1 MDGSSLI
8 VVDMPIM
15 ILIAL
20 FTGIAL
26 PFITG
31 SRFGRSHAGRR
42 LARADRLKRI
52 GGARRKARAPTPG
65 ASNAAPVEYLYV
77 PCTRI
82 RYHGYSAGTRRW
94 VQEVPIVKKTAQWIY
109 YSSDTWDRS
118 EAVVS
123 PGRISREQFETDT
136 RCHDNCP
143 RDIAAGL
150 VCAAQ
155 GAKHGYTWE
164 HCPRGEDRCRH
175 GYPAGVIPIPGDRPR
190 PGRLAGYS
198 SPPARPPKPTFTA
211 GNASEPDRPHG
222 KHHPSRN
229 CAARWPTLTPTV
241 AAQPSSSSKRAIGT
255 RRRLGPRDGNVL
267 AWPAP
272 ADPTVLRKEQT
283 AVPAKECRP
292 VTGWGHA
299 PRAPV
304 DSIHRPGDD
313 R

>member
-31 SRFGRSHAGRR
+31 SRYGRSHAGRR
-42 LARADRLKRI
+42 LARADGLKRI
-52 GGARRKARAPTPG
+52 SGARRKARAPTPG

-94 VQEVPIVKKTAQWIY
+94 VQEVPIVKTTAQWIY

-150 VCAAQ
+150 VYAAQ

-190 PGRLAGYS
+190 PRPAGRLFFATREAAEADLYRRERERAEQA
-198 SPPARPPKPTFTA
+198 ARQAPRIKELRRAMADTH
-211 GNASEPDRPHG
+211 PDRGGTAEQFMEAH
-222 KHHPSRN
+222 RRYET
-229 CAARWPTLTPTV
+229 ALRL
-241 AAQPSSSSKRAIGT
+241 T
-255 RRRLGPRDGNVL
+255 RR
-267 AWPAP
+267 
-272 ADPTVLRKEQT
+272 
-283 AVPAKECRP
+283 
-292 VTGWGHA
+292 
-299 PRAPV
+299 
-304 DSIHRPGDD
+304 
-313 R
+313 